1 MDELREKHNS
11 VGILSFVKEKEGEGE
26 MQKCVVIG
34 RQIVCVQD
42 GSSFKTSVDQS
53 FHLILLQ
60 GK

>member
-1 MDELREKHNS
+1 MDELWEKRNS
-11 VGILSFVKEKEGEGE
+11 VSILSFVKEKEGGE